1 MIDTQR
7 CKLRDTSSARILYL
21 SYILI
26 VFPRIYLVCT
36 YEVFCNCRVTVWQ
49 LFSFLYEVF
58 FSCVFKLVCLH
69 LIGWYGVVLTAAVYL
84 YVFVFLFVLAC
95 FLVSYFYFFAYI
107 RGGRKRISRAG
118 YWTIVSC
125 AKERKRERGGGER
138 EPRAI
143 SCNRFVSVVCLV
155 TFLSLFFVSFCLDAS
170 DERGPCM
177 PGAASFPR
185 FSRRGA

>member
-69 LIGWYGVVLTAAVYL
+69 LIGWYGVVLTAAVYFVCICL
-84 YVFVFLFVLAC
+84 FLCSCVFSSLL
-95 FLVSYFYFFAYI
+95 L
-107 RGGRKRISRAG
+107 
-118 YWTIVSC
+118 
-125 AKERKRERGGGER
+125 
-138 EPRAI
+138 
-143 SCNRFVSVVCLV
+143 LL
-155 TFLSLFFVSFCLDAS
+155 LSLLTYAGAG
-170 DERGPCM
+170 RGSHVL
-177 PGAASFPR
+177 GIGS
-185 FSRRGA
+185 